1 MVKVNSVG
9 LKRMR
14 EGKNRRAEVAGLGEC
29 QPYSPEAERYAE
41 SICLRT

>member
-1 MVKVNSVG
+1 MVKVKSVG
-9 LKRMR
+9 LKRTR
-14 EGKNRRAEVAGLGEC
+14 EGNRRAEVAGLGEC